1 MSAIETIMKR
11 GFARKTPRHS
21 EAKQKAALLAAGVED
36 RVIYVGDDDLDSFV
50 RALRPGDEACVA
62 SLARFAPNRRILG
75 DVIEAIHQKGAVIVE
90 VETGRRSDDP
100 PAQARMIL
108 DAADELA
115 GDQRKLRRSDAIRYG
130 KLGGKP
136 FKQANMP
143 DADAVAI
150 WRNLDISSRDAADMI
165 GLNYVTCYRRFG
177 KRGAPAGRPPALKK
191 LAFTDDASPKIYFLR
206 AGDTDRIKIGWTA
219 QWNGGSRVK
228 GIGTGN
234 HDQLHLIGVIDG
246 RRPEEKHLHER
257 YAEYR
262 VRGEWFKLTGDLLK
276 FVNALPPLPPSETE
290 RELRRRRRV
299 VRRRVHIDKL
309 AEKVAAKARK

>member
-1 MSAIETIMKR
+1 MKR

-21 EAKQKAALLAAGVED
+21 EAKQKAALLAAGVEA
-36 RVIYVGDDDLDSFV
+36 RVIYTGDDELESFV
-50 RALRPGDEACVA
+50 RSLRPGDEACVT

-75 DVIEAIHQKGAVIVE
+75 DVIEAIHQKSAVIVE

-115 GDQRKLRRSDAIRYG
+115 GDRRKLRRSDAIRYG

-150 WRNLDISSRDAADMI
+150 WRNLDLTSRDAADMI
-165 GLNYVTCYRRFG
+165 GLNHVTCYRRFG
-177 KRGAPAGRPPALKK
+177 KRNAPAGRPPAIKTLK
-191 LAFTDDASPKIYFLR
+191 FTDDASPKIYFLR

-219 QWNGGSRVK
+219 QWKGGSRVK
-228 GIGTGN
+228 DLGTN
-234 HDQLHLIGVIDG
+234 HHEQLHLIGVIDG
-246 RRPEEKHLHER
+246 RRTEERLLHDR

-276 FVNALPPLPPSETE
+276 FVNALPPLPQSETE
-290 RELRRRRRV
+290 RETRRRRRV
-299 VRRRVHIDKL
+299 VKRREHIDKI
-309 AEKVAAKARK
+309 AATVAPKREK